1 MKNRH
6 SELCRGT
13 SSTSN
18 AHAKSS
24 PGYCVLSTREA
35 PFRANGLKS
44 FLIELISKRK
54 EARSDEEV
62 HHLRAGVP
70 GESPASEDMRP
81 EVLERE
87 PAATHRAGAQDRR
100 RLIVQAHRQRR
111 RISPEVQLLYRERA
125 EDREARKLAREERR
139 ARLTKND
146 AIYCAACH
154 TRVTVEYV
162 DGVRIE
168 RRGFIPAGARA
179 VKTVSHN

>member
-1 MKNRH
+1 MTKKCIICGR
-6 SELCRGT
+6 EFQ
-13 SSTSN
+13 
-18 AHAKSS
+18 AKV
-24 PGYCVLSTREA
+24 GHQKTC
-35 PFRANGLKS
+35 GLKCS
-44 FLIELISKRK
+44 
-54 EARSDEEV
+54 
-62 HHLRAGVP
+62 
-70 GESPASEDMRP
+70 
-81 EVLERE
+81 RE
-87 PAATHRAGAQDRR
+87 NRR

-139 ARLTKND
+139 GGLMRVRPFREVHVRGLPFRFRSELVPHRLLRH